1 MSLVYLLKKVPLFSS
16 LTDQS
21 LEDLSDR
28 VRLQRI
34 KQGQVI
40 FRKGD
45 EGTALYILKS
55 GDIKIVLPSKLGEE
69 IIVSIFS
76 EGVFFGEMALL
87 DKEPRSADAI
97 AIKPS
102 EVFVLSREDFQSF
115 LHSDTDAVDS
125 ILSSLSKRL
134 RKTDDLLEDIC
145 FLSISER
152 FKKLISRLGK
162 AYGKEDGAG
171 IVIDI
176 VLTQKEFGD
185 MIGATRESI
194 NREIKA
200 LREQG
205 LIEMVDNRIKI
216 IDLSL
221 LEHEDRRY

>member
-1 MSLVYLLKKVPLFSS
+1 
-16 LTDQS
+16 
-21 LEDLSDR
+21 
-28 VRLQRI
+28 
-34 KQGQVI
+34 
-40 FRKGD
+40 
-45 EGTALYILKS
+45 
-55 GDIKIVLPSKLGEE
+55 
-69 IIVSIFS
+69 
-76 EGVFFGEMALL
+76 MALL

-102 EVFVLSREDFQSF
+102 EVFVLSREDFLSF

-171 IVIDI
+171 VVIDI

>member
-76 EGVFFGEMALL
+76 EGDFFGEMALL

-102 EVFVLSREDFQSF
+102 EVFVLSREDFLSF

-152 FKKLISRLGK
+152 FKNLISRLGK

-171 IVIDI
+171 IVINI